1 MIMMFWEDAA
11 VTVQSAPLEDE
22 KVLVLIAAPT
32 LPDGS
37 MGDLISMT
45 AETAR
50 NLRNRLDAALRGL

>member
-1 MIMMFWEDAA
+1 MKFWEDVA
-11 VTVQSAPLEDE
+11 VAVQSAPLEDE
-22 KVLVLIAAPT
+22 KVLVVLAAPT

-37 MGDLISMT
+37 MGDVISMT

>member
-1 MIMMFWEDAA
+1 MKFWEDVA
-11 VTVQSAPLEDE
+11 VAVQSAPLEDE
-22 KVLVLIAAPT
+22 KILVVLAAPT

-37 MGDLISMT
+37 MGDVISMT